1 MHAVTPSA
9 AIAEALGVKLSVVA
23 SWQEAALDRVL
34 DEGHARL
41 VGLVAA
47 RLERR
52 GWETHIEVSY
62 SIFGERGSIDI
73 LAWHA
78 ATATLLVIE
87 IKTELGSIEGLL
99 RPLDAKVRLA
109 AGIARDRFGWHAGR
123 VGAV

>member
-1 MHAVTPSA
+1 MHAVTPREVGRAFHGVRQRNRLRLVDLASRAGLSRSTASRVERGEWAGVTYGSIA

-23 SWQEAALDRVL
+23 SWQGAALDRVL

-78 ATATLLVIE
+78 
-87 IKTELGSIEGLL
+87 
-99 RPLDAKVRLA
+99 
-109 AGIARDRFGWHAGR
+109 
-123 VGAV
+123 